1 MKANFPAIYMSAVL
15 TADSGDVEK
24 IAEIVAECKRM
35 NIPILPPDINESY
48 SQFTVVKDSVGE
60 VLNKSEEEVV
70 SSRVRGLSERSD
82 SEASF
87 AGRSEDTTSSDSKH
101 TNSSHRIRFG
111 LVTIKNFGQGIATAI
126 IEERKK
132 NGKFKSLPDFL
143 DRVKDRNLN
152 KKSLEALIKSGAL
165 DSFGIDRGILIANIE
180 TLLEYN
186 KERAKEADNQDSLFG
201 LMTDKTTLPGLKL
214 NPAPNIS
221 PKERLGWEKELLGL
235 YVSGHPLDAYRKI
248 IQEKDIDIGKIKE
261 RCKANDLITIAC
273 VIEEGKPIA
282 TKDGNTMLFIKL
294 ADFSGSI
301 EAVVFPRTL
310 AEYRTSF
317 TKDACVAIKGK
328 VSERKGEKS
337 IIVERVKRLT

>member
-1 MKANFPAIYMSAVL
+1 
-15 TADSGDVEK
+15 
-24 IAEIVAECKRM
+24 
-35 NIPILPPDINESY
+35 
-48 SQFTVVKDSVGE
+48 
-60 VLNKSEEEVV
+60 
-70 SSRVRGLSERSD
+70 
-82 SEASF
+82 
-87 AGRSEDTTSSDSKH
+87 
-101 TNSSHRIRFG
+101 
-111 LVTIKNFGQGIATAI
+111 
-126 IEERKK
+126 
-132 NGKFKSLPDFL
+132 
-143 DRVKDRNLN
+143 
-152 KKSLEALIKSGAL
+152 
-165 DSFGIDRGILIANIE
+165 
-180 TLLEYN
+180 
-186 KERAKEADNQDSLFG
+186 
-201 LMTDKTTLPGLKL
+201 
-214 NPAPNIS
+214 
-221 PKERLGWEKELLGL
+221 LLGL